1 MNELL
6 QTILEG
12 ALGGLTFGIYH
23 AYTTAREMKRLNGK
37 MENRYNAEI
46 RRLKSIPK

>member
-1 MNELL
+1 MNIL

-23 AYTTAREMKRLNGK
+23 HCVSMREMRKFNEKWEKVYATKLEAKILQRK
-37 MENRYNAEI
+37 
-46 RRLKSIPK
+46 